1 MTGSETASVPLYL
14 GLGSDLG
21 DREVNLREAVRR
33 LDEAFGIRHEALS
46 GFVETEPW
54 GFESDTKFL
63 NAVVKYRISLPLPED
78 SSCRRPSSENGR
90 AVTDLA
96 RRILRIC
103 KNTERVMGRE
113 EHVET
118 DECGRR
124 IYRSRIIDIDILL
137 LGDFRV
143 NEEDLVI
150 PHPLMFERDFVMRP
164 LMQIVP
170 PEETAV
176 CRMAE
181 SHDTMMRVG
190 TAV

>member
-1 MTGSETASVPLYL
+1 MTGSGTASVPLYL

-21 DREVNLREAVRR
+21 DKEANLREAVSR

-103 KNTERVMGRE
+103 KDTERVMGRE
-113 EHVET
+113 GHVDT

-124 IYRSRIIDIDILL
+124 IYRSRIIDIDLLL
-137 LGDFRV
+137 LGNFRV
-143 NEEDLVI
+143 KETDLVI
-150 PHPLMFERDFVMRP
+150 PHPLMLERDFVMIP
-164 LMQIVP
+164 LLQLVS
-170 PEETAV
+170 PEELDV
-176 CRMAE
+176 CR
-181 SHDTMMRVG
+181 TMR
-190 TAV
+190 